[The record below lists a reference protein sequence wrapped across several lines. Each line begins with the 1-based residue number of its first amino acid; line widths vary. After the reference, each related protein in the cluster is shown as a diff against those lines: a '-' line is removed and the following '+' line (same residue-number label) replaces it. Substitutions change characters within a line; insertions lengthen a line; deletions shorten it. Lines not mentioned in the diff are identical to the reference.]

1 LRYGTAAPPAKS
13 SGEIANVRLRYKL
26 PEGETSRLLEY
37 PIARDTLVAASA
49 MSTDLRFAASVAA
62 FGQLLRGGKY
72 MGEYDYEDVAS
83 LAKGALSDDNE
94 GYRREFVSLVTVAQ
108 SLAPQAE
115 EKLGQQIG
123 K

>member
-1 LRYGTAAPPAKS
+1 
-13 SGEIANVRLRYKL
+13 
-26 PEGETSRLLEY
+26 
-37 PIARDTLVAASA
+37 
-49 MSTDLRFAASVAA
+49 VAA

-72 MGEYDYEDVAS
+72 LGGYDYEDVAS

-94 GYRREFVSLVTVAQ
+94 GYRREFVSLVRLAQ

-115 EKLGQQIG
+115 GEKLGQQIG